1 MHETFIHHR
10 KEVCIMSFKD
20 LSDSQPQKE
29 SKPAAE
35 SVSAMD
41 DSKQESTEKIYRP
54 CKNSNPT

>member
-1 MHETFIHHR
+1 
-10 KEVCIMSFKD
+10 MSFKD
-20 LSDSQPQKE
+20 LSDSKPQTE

-41 DSKQESTEKIYRP
+41 DSKQESTEKIYKP

>member
-1 MHETFIHHR
+1 MHETSIQHK
-10 KEVCIMSFKD
+10 KEMCIMSFKD
-20 LSDSQPQKE
+20 LSDSTPQKE

-41 DSKQESTEKIYRP
+41 DSKQESTEKKYRP

>member
-1 MHETFIHHR
+1 
-10 KEVCIMSFKD
+10 MSFKD
-20 LSDSQPQKE
+20 LSDSTPQKE

-41 DSKQESTEKIYRP
+41 DSKQESTEKKYRP